1 MVGGRLEGFL
11 LAVGS
16 RGQQHLHM
24 VLGTAGGLQADD
36 EAVLEDETEISKQ
49 TSVMILTSPRAP
61 AHLGMTEAELCLMTI
76 NSR

>member
-1 MVGGRLEGFL
+1 MILGQLRRPGLVYHVVLVREEAQVLALLDEGVVGGRLKSFL

-36 EAVLEDETEISKQ
+36 EAVLEDEAEI
-49 TSVMILTSPRAP
+49 
-61 AHLGMTEAELCLMTI
+61 
-76 NSR
+76 